1 MSNRAGDTVECVVTY
16 LEMTARPSRPP
27 PHLPPGPVSALV
39 AAEAP
44 PVWYFLALYDVVGVE
59 HEWVDAHERPQNELA
74 KWLADP
80 RVVLYSFM
88 RAGWPHGFF
97 VLDAREAG
105 VCEIAYFGLVPEAQ
119 GRGLGSFL
127 LETAVHMAWDRPGVA
142 KVTINTN
149 SLDHPRALPL
159 YQKVGF
165 VPVRRETRQHVLT
178 RDHTLI
184 GD

>member
-1 MSNRAGDTVECVVTY
+1 MKRHAGDTVDCVVTY
-16 LEMTARPSRPP
+16 LEMSARPGGAP

-39 AAEAP
+39 TADAP
-44 PVWYFLALYDVVGVE
+44 PVWYFLALYDVVGGA
-59 HEWVDAHERPQNELA
+59 HEWVDARTRPRGELA
-74 KWLADP
+74 AWLADP
-80 RVVLYSFM
+80 LVDLCTLM

-97 VLDAREAG
+97 VLDARPPGA
-105 VCEIAYFGLVPEAQ
+105 CDIAYFGLVPEAM

-127 LETAVHMAWDRPGVA
+127 LQTAVHMAWDRPDVA
-142 KVTINTN
+142 RVTINTN

-165 VPVRRETRQHVLT
+165 VPVRRETQRRVLT